1 MHLSPYPINYHT
13 SKNMSQQGIFSIA
26 PDSNGGAP
34 SAPATNGG
42 TNGSPFTAVSS
53 EPAQNSPFTAVGQDS
68 PFQQVEP
75 TDESRGGIPQRRP
88 EGQPP
93 ALGGG
98 TVEPEVAARAEADT
112 NVFEAVRDNTVQPDP
127 AGGPF
132 QMNGFP
138 EQNGSQVMEAA
149 PVAAAQQASP
159 FIVAQHAHPDYEA
172 AKANLEPQQDFAAVP
187 PRYTPAQ
194 QPAPAQQAQ
203 PAYTPQPVQQPVQQL
218 APQQVQQVQQPVQ
231 QVAPV
236 QAAAPTLTPVA
247 TAALSSVSPAFQQLE
262 LRAIFGVDH
271 VLDTSEILQR
281 ARTLPGI
288 RNVAIVGRQEAAA
301 LSNFRQAMQGMGFGD
316 SNEMKLNSGGGTVDF
331 LTESDTTIA
340 VLLEGSY
347 APGVQE
353 TLIIIAREIG
363 KIA

>member
-1 MHLSPYPINYHT
+1 
-13 SKNMSQQGIFSIA
+13 MSQLGIFSIV
-26 PDSNGGAP
+26 PDSN
-34 SAPATNGG
+34 
-42 TNGSPFTAVSS
+42 
-53 EPAQNSPFTAVGQDS
+53 
-68 PFQQVEP
+68 
-75 TDESRGGIPQRRP
+75 
-88 EGQPP
+88 
-93 ALGGG
+93 GG
-98 TVEPEVAARAEADT
+98 TVEPEVAAIAEADT
-112 NVFEAVRDNTVQPDP
+112 NAFEAVRDNTVQPDP

-132 QMNGFP
+132 QMNGFS

-149 PVAAAQQASP
+149 PVAAPVAAPQQASP
-159 FIVAQHAHPDYEA
+159 FVAVQNAYPDYEA
-172 AKANLEPQQDFAAVP
+172 AKENLEPQQDFAAVP
-187 PRYTPAQ
+187 PRYTLAQ
-194 QPAPAQQAQ
+194 QPAPTQQAQ
-203 PAYTPQPVQQPVQQL
+203 PVYIPQPVQQPVQEL
-218 APQQVQQVQQPVQ
+218 APQQVQQAQQPVQ
-231 QVAPV
+231 QEAPF
-236 QAAAPTLTPVA
+236 QAVAPTLAPA
-247 TAALSSVSPAFQQLE
+247 AAALSSVSPAFQQLE

-288 RNVAIVGRQEAAA
+288 RNVAIVGAQEAAA

-316 SNEMKLNSGGGTVDF
+316 SNEMKINSGGGSVDF

>member
-1 MHLSPYPINYHT
+1 
-13 SKNMSQQGIFSIA
+13 MSQQGIFSIA
-26 PDSNGGAP
+26 SDSNGGTP
-34 SAPATNGG
+34 SAPSTNGG
-42 TNGSPFTAVSS
+42 GNGSPFTAVTN

-68 PFQQVEP
+68 PFQQAQP
-75 TDESRGGIPQRRP
+75 ADDGRGGIPQRRP

-98 TVEPEVAARAEADT
+98 TIETEGAARAESDA
-112 NVFEAVRDNTVQPDP
+112 NVFEAVRDNTSQTDP

-138 EQNGSQVMEAA
+138 QQNGSQVMEAA
-149 PVAAAQQASP
+149 PVEPAQEASP
-159 FIVAQHAHPDYEA
+159 FVAAQHVHPDYEA

-203 PAYTPQPVQQPVQQL
+203 PVYTPQPVQQPVQQQ
-218 APQQVQQVQQPVQ
+218 APQQAVQQA
-231 QVAPV
+231 APV

-247 TAALSSVSPAFQQLE
+247 TAPLSGVSPVFQQLE

-288 RNVAIVGRQEAAA
+288 RNVAIVGHQEAAA

-316 SNEMKLNSGGGTVDF
+316 SNEMKLNSGGGSVDF